1 MKAVRL
7 RIGASR
13 AGERPAL
20 PRRLRCCAV
29 AAITLWLLAPG
40 AARCQ
45 IYTGSE
51 SATGA
56 VVLSNFRSDE
66 ATTVVEGTTP
76 PPEPPALRAS
86 PAAPPTQAKAAASIV
101 PTAQMRKLVDLVAS
115 RNNLS
120 PALVHAVITA
130 ESRYDPRAVSNKGAI
145 GLMQLLPATGKR
157 FGAQDLF
164 SAEQNVA
171 AGAGYLRWLMD
182 MFGGKLDLVL
192 AAYNAGEQ
200 AVINAGCRVPPYPE
214 TQAYVK
220 KIFMDLK
227 RPYVVPLWPT
237 GGAATS
243 CA

>member
-1 MKAVRL
+1 MA
-7 RIGASR
+7 
-13 AGERPAL
+13 
-20 PRRLRCCAV
+20 
-29 AAITLWLLAPG
+29 LWLLAPG
-40 AARCQ
+40 VARCQ
-45 IYTGSE
+45 IYAGTE

-66 ATTVVEGTTP
+66 ATRIVEGTTLPVEPGAIP
-76 PPEPPALRAS
+76 PLAPA
-86 PAAPPTQAKAAASIV
+86 PGVPAKAAASVV
-101 PTAQMRKLVDLVAS
+101 PSAQMRTLVDSVAS
-115 RNNLS
+115 RNKLS
-120 PALVHAVITA
+120 PALIHAVITA
-130 ESRYDPRAVSNKGAI
+130 ESRYDPRAVSHKGAI

-171 AGAGYLRWLMD
+171 AGAGYLRWLMA
-182 MFGGKLDLVL
+182 MFDGNLELVL

-220 KIFMDLK
+220 RILASLQGPHAAAA
-227 RPYVVPLWPT
+227 RPARME
-237 GGAATS
+237 GAG